1 MRTSPDLIQRR
12 HEVREPERED
22 WRDDAACVQ
31 NAGEVDFFP
40 ERGESVR
47 AAKAVCAQCPV
58 QSECLEYAMQWNHLS
73 GVWGGLSERERRH
86 LRRRRRGRDG
96 RPIEAR

>member
-31 NAGEVDFFP
+31 HAGEVDFFP
-40 ERGESVR
+40 ERG
-47 AAKAVCAQCPV
+47 
-58 QSECLEYAMQWNHLS
+58 
-73 GVWGGLSERERRH
+73 
-86 LRRRRRGRDG
+86 
-96 RPIEAR
+96 